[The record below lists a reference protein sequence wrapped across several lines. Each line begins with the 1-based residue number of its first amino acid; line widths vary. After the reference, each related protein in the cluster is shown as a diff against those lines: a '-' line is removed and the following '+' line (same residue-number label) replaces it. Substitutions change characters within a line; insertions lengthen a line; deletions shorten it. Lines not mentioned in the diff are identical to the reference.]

1 MRILT
6 IILGA
11 IAIIT
16 TALPISR
23 HPAWWIRVL
32 DFPRLQI
39 VVVGLVALVGYWI
52 VSPVADV
59 FSIVFSVLLLL
70 SFGYQVYMIYPYTR
84 LVKPQTQRSRHP
96 DPDNSLAILFANVL
110 QDNRDAAGLRKILRS
125 NDADLICLVET
136 DDWWLEQIR
145 DEFKAHP
152 YQVLHPLENTYGMVL
167 FSRLE
172 LIDPKIEYLVEEGVP
187 SIRARALLR
196 SGRVIEIRCLHPPP
210 PIPYLAKTSEPRDA
224 ELIVVGKENRD
235 NDLPFVVFGDLNDV
249 AWSRNNY
256 LFQNISG
263 LLDPRI
269 GRGFYHT
276 FHAGIPFLRF
286 PLDHLFHSN
295 HFRLVEFRRLGYFGS
310 DHFPVFVKLCWE
322 GDAKAVQDEPAPTP
336 DEVEEAED
344 KAAYIEEQPALKDPA
359 FVTVEPAS

>member
-16 TALPISR
+16 TALPVSR

-39 VVVGLVALVGYWI
+39 FVIGVVALIGYWI
-52 VSPVADV
+52 VSPVPDALA
-59 FSIVFSVLLLL
+59 IVFTVLVLLSLA
-70 SFGYQVYMIYPYTR
+70 YQVYMIYPYTR
-84 LVKPQTQRSRHP
+84 LVKPQTERSRRP
-96 DPDNSLAILFANVL
+96 DPDNSIAILFANVL
-110 QDNRDAAGLRKILRS
+110 QDNRDADGLRKILRS
-125 NDADLICLVET
+125 NDADIILLVET

-145 DEFKAHP
+145 DEFREYP
-152 YQVLHPLENTYGMVL
+152 YQVLHPLDNTYGMVL

-172 LIDPKIEYLVEEGVP
+172 LIDPKVEYLIEEGVP
-187 SIRARALLR
+187 SIRGRARLR

-224 ELIVVGKENRD
+224 ELIVVGKENRE

-263 LLDPRI
+263 LLDPRV

-276 FHAGIPFLRF
+276 FHAKVPFLRF

-322 GDAKAVQDEPAPTP
+322 GDARLAQDELSPTP
-336 DEVEEAED
+336 DEVEEAKD
-344 KAAYIEEQPALKDPA
+344 KLEYLEQTPPVENPP
-359 FVTVEPAS
+359 FVRTEPAK

>member
-39 VVVGLVALVGYWI
+39 FVIGVVALLGYWI
-52 VSPVADV
+52 VSPAVDV
-59 FSIVFSVLLLL
+59 FAIVFSALLLFSL
-70 SFGYQVYMIYPYTR
+70 GYQVYMIYPYTR
-84 LVKPQTQRSRHP
+84 LVKPQTQRSRNP
-96 DPDNSLAILFANVL
+96 NPENSIAILFANVL
-110 QDNRDAAGLRKILRS
+110 QDNRDAYALRRIIRRS
-125 NDADLICLVET
+125 DADMILLVET
-136 DDWWLEQIR
+136 DDWWLNQVKGELN
-145 DEFKAHP
+145 EYP
-152 YQVLHPLENTYGMVL
+152 YQVLHPLDNTYGMVL

-172 LIDPKIEYLVEEGVP
+172 LIDPKVEYLVEEGVP
-187 SIRARALLR
+187 SIRGRARLR
-196 SGRVIEIRCLHPPP
+196 SGRIIEIRCLHPPP
-210 PIPYLAKTSEPRDA
+210 PIPQFARSSEPRDA
-224 ELIVVGKENRD
+224 ELIVVGKENRE
-235 NDLPFVVFGDLNDV
+235 NDMPFVVFGDLNDV

-263 LLDPRI
+263 LLDPRV

-276 FHAGIPFLRF
+276 FHARIPFLRF
-286 PLDHLFHSN
+286 PLDHIFHSN

-322 GDAKAVQDEPAPTP
+322 GDAKIVQEELTPTP
-336 DEVEEAED
+336 EEVEEAAD
-344 KAAYIEEQPALKDPA
+344 KAAYIEEQPTPTNPA
-359 FVTVEPAS
+359 FVAIEPAG

>member
-39 VVVGLVALVGYWI
+39 FVIGVGALFGYW
-52 VSPVADV
+52 VFSPALDA
-59 FSIVFSVLLLL
+59 FSIVFSFLLLFSL
-70 SFGYQVYMIYPYTR
+70 GYQAYMIYPYTR
-84 LVKPQTQRSRHP
+84 LVKPQTERSRRP

-110 QDNRDAAGLRKILRS
+110 QDNRKVDGLRKIIRS
-125 NDADLICLVET
+125 NDADMICLVET

-145 DEFKAHP
+145 EEFEEYP
-152 YQVLHPLENTYGMVL
+152 YQVLHPLDNTYGMVL

-172 LIDPKIEYLVEEGVP
+172 LIDPKVEYLVEEGVP
-187 SIRARALLR
+187 SIRGRARLR

-210 PIPYLAKTSEPRDA
+210 PIPEFAKSSEPRDA
-224 ELIVVGKENRD
+224 ELIVVGKENRE
-235 NDLPFVVFGDLNDV
+235 NDMPFVVFGDLNDV

-263 LLDPRI
+263 LLDPRV

-286 PLDHLFHSN
+286 PLDHIFHSN

-310 DHFPVFVKLCWE
+310 DHFPVLVKLCWE
-322 GDAKAVQDEPAPTP
+322 GDAKFVQEELTPTPEDVEEAAEKLAYVEENPTP
-336 DEVEEAED
+336 D
-344 KAAYIEEQPALKDPA
+344 DPS
-359 FVTVEPAS
+359 FVRVEPAN